1 MVDIKDRI
9 SGGLWG
15 LLIGD
20 ALGVPYE
27 FNHPEDL
34 PGIDEIEYSPPPGFM
49 RSHPGVPPGT
59 WSDDGAQAL
68 CLLDSL
74 INSKTMNIDD
84 FASKL
89 LGWYEHGLWAVDNK
103 VFDVGNQTARSLMA
117 FKNGESP
124 LKSGFVIPDG
134 KGNGSLMRVLPIAL
148 WHRGTDDELVRFAHL
163 QSVVTHGH
171 VCNQVCCALYCLW
184 AKRIVENYSVEEAYR
199 SAVEKLRQIYPEDSQ
214 YYSELEWTIRPDE
227 PPVGNGGGYVVD
239 CLRSV
244 RMVLKSDSYELTVR
258 NAVLLGDDTDTTA
271 AIAGGLAGIY
281 YGVNNIPQRWFCELR
296 GKEAV
301 KPLLDRLLE
310 LYD

>member
-1 MVDIKDRI
+1 MIGIKDRI

-34 PGIDEIEYSPPPGFM
+34 PPIDKIEYNPPINFI
-49 RSHPGVPPGT
+49 RSHQGVLPGT

-74 INSKTMNIDD
+74 INCETLNLND

-89 LGWYEHGLWAVDNK
+89 LEWYEHGLWAVDNK
-103 VFDVGNQTARSLMA
+103 VFDVGNQTARALIA
-117 FKNGESP
+117 FKNGKSP
-124 LKSGFVIPDG
+124 MESGFVIPEG
-134 KGNGSLMRVLPIAL
+134 KGNGSLMRVLPLAL
-148 WHRGTDDELVRFAHL
+148 WHRGTDDELIQFAHL

-171 VCNQVCCALYCLW
+171 ICNQVCCALYCLW
-184 AKRIVENYSVEEAYR
+184 AKRLTENYSMEEAYKL
-199 SAVEKLRQIYPEDSQ
+199 AVEKLRQIYPQDSD

-239 CLRSV
+239 SLRSV
-244 RMVLKSDSYELTVR
+244 RMVLTADSYEMVVR

-281 YGVNNIPQRWFCELR
+281 YGVTNIPKRWFDELR
-296 GKEAV
+296 GREVV
-301 KPLLDRLLE
+301 KPLLNKLLD
-310 LYD
+310 LYN